1 MYQSRVKDIKTSGC
15 VHTHRNKKNDY
26 FAELQGRI
34 QIDANDAYALLTQ
47 GNLNLRTYY
56 KQTGLWQM
64 FNTPI
69 VRFVPILFNSSRCS
83 SYS

>member
-1 MYQSRVKDIKTSGC
+1 MYLCRGEDIKKSGC
-15 VHTHRNKKNDY
+15 LHPNRHKKNDY

-56 KQTGLWQM
+56 KQTKPKVVFFHYLAQIAVCTHM
-64 FNTPI
+64 HTLACP
-69 VRFVPILFNSSRCS
+69 V
-83 SYS
+83 